1 MLAFGLYEVM
11 GLGLGG
17 MDGLVYFSAVRDEVR
32 RSVVM

>member
-11 GLGLGG
+11 GLGG